1 MHKPVGVINRTAD
14 HCSYRAITRIDGY
27 YCRSSRSGSNT
38 GAAQESKM
46 LIGKSFQLLLQLVI
60 NRQLQIFARNRL
72 NGIVM
77 LNNIAGNVNLLHKG
91 AILTAQIF
99 IIAFFQS
106 ALTNK
111 TSLTNILKQSL
122 LNFIGAYLAYV
133 TQSMYSKLMIWII
146 TDRLHRKHNLRHIAA
161 LFFYFGYHLLIKIIF
176 QHNRFIKIFTR
187 LNFSVNFFYRHL
199 QQITEALQCFRFIA
213 GLLL

>member
-77 LNNIAGNVNLLHKG
+77 LDNIAGNVNLLHKG

-99 IIAFFQS
+99 IIAFS
-106 ALTNK
+106 SPPLP
-111 TSLTNILKQSL
+111 
-122 LNFIGAYLAYV
+122 
-133 TQSMYSKLMIWII
+133 
-146 TDRLHRKHNLRHIAA
+146 
-161 LFFYFGYHLLIKIIF
+161 
-176 QHNRFIKIFTR
+176 TR
-187 LNFSVNFFYRHL
+187 LP
-199 QQITEALQCFRFIA
+199 
-213 GLLL
+213 